1 MDKVLKSLH
10 EDNWAEALSYIRAR
24 VEDTAFQTW
33 FEGVKLNNVDEE
45 SITLIVPNRFHYEWL
60 ESKYRNLIHDA
71 VKASFKKSLIVN
83 YSVILTERTSDNIPK
98 FKEAQK
104 KAIPPGYHRP
114 SNLNDRYVFE
124 NFIEGKGNQ
133 FARAAAIS
141 VTDKPGQTYFNP
153 LLIYSSPGLGKTH
166 LLQAAGNRMLRKNRS
181 LRVLYITGEK
191 FMLDFITSL
200 QQNKSSDFTKF
211 YRNVDMLL
219 LDDVQFF
226 VGKEQTQEQF
236 FHLFNDLYQKG
247 KQIILTTDRHPR
259 KLVGVQE
266 RLISRFQSGLIA
278 DISPPD
284 LETRIAIIMN
294 EAKHTGLELEYSIVE
309 FIASSISGDIRVMK
323 SLLVR
328 LQALSTL
335 KNIDID
341 INLCREVIRENIGED
356 SLQSVTFLQI
366 LNYISKNLK
375 VSKKLL
381 LGKSRSQDVAA
392 ARQIIMFLT
401 RKLTNLSLKNIGKE
415 LGGRDHST
423 VIHALRLVKERVT
436 NDVLFSKEIK
446 KYVKDLSKFGN

>member
-1 MDKVLKSLH
+1 MSDTMQEEWLK
-10 EDNWAEALSYIRAR
+10 ALSYIRSR

-33 FEGVKLNNVDEE
+33 FDCVKLNAVEDE

-60 ESKYRNLIHDA
+60 ESKYRLLINDA
-71 VKASFKKSLIVN
+71 IKEAFKKPLIVN
-83 YSVILTERTSDNIPK
+83 YSVILTERTSDSIPK
-98 FKEAQK
+98 FKESGRR
-104 KAIPPGYHRP
+104 AIPPGYHRP

-166 LLQAAGNRMLRKNRS
+166 LLQAAGNRMLRKNRA
-181 LRVLYITGEK
+181 LKVLYITGEK
-191 FMLDFITSL
+191 FMLDFIGSL
-200 QQNKSSDFTKF
+200 QQNKSSEFTKF

-259 KLVGVQE
+259 KLIGLQE
-266 RLISRFQSGLIA
+266 RLISRFQSGLIT
-278 DISPPD
+278 DINPPD

-294 EAKHTGLELEYSIVE
+294 EAKHTGLDLEYSIVE
-309 FIASSISGDIRVMK
+309 FVARSISGDIRVMK

-341 INLCREVIRENIGED
+341 INLCRDVIRENIGE
-356 SLQSVTFLQI
+356 SNLQSITYLQI
-366 LNYISKNLK
+366 LNYISKDLK

-381 LGKSRSQDVAA
+381 LGKSRSQDVAS

-423 VIHALRLVKERVT
+423 VIHACKLVDERVKD
-436 NDVLFSKEIK
+436 DVSFSKMIK
-446 KYVKDLSKFGN
+446 KYITDLSRFGN

>member
-1 MDKVLKSLH
+1 MSDNMQEEWLK
-10 EDNWAEALSYIRAR
+10 ALSYIRSR

-33 FEGVKLNNVDEE
+33 FDCVKLNNVEDE

-60 ESKYRNLIHDA
+60 ESKYRHLINDA
-71 VKASFKKSLIVN
+71 IKEAFKKPLIVN
-83 YSVILTERTSDNIPK
+83 YSVILTERTSDSIPK
-98 FKEAQK
+98 FKESGK
-104 KAIPPGYHRP
+104 RAIPPGYHRP

-166 LLQAAGNRMLRKNRS
+166 LLQAAGNRMLRKNRA
-181 LRVLYITGEK
+181 LKVLYITGEK
-191 FMLDFITSL
+191 FMLDFIGSL
-200 QQNKSSDFTKF
+200 QQNKSSEFTKF

-259 KLVGVQE
+259 KLIGLQE
-266 RLISRFQSGLIA
+266 RLISRFQSGLIT
-278 DISPPD
+278 DINPPD

-294 EAKHTGLELEYSIVE
+294 EAKHTGLDLEYSIVE
-309 FIASSISGDIRVMK
+309 FVARSISGDIRVMK

-341 INLCREVIRENIGED
+341 INLCRDVIRENIGE
-356 SLQSVTFLQI
+356 SNLQSITYLQI
-366 LNYISKNLK
+366 LSYVSKDLK

-423 VIHALRLVKERVT
+423 VIHACKLVDERVKD
-436 NDVLFSKEIK
+436 DVSFSKMIK
-446 KYVKDLSKFGN
+446 KYIKDLSRFGN